1 VIASA
6 QNPTLKYLRSLQR
19 RHTRHQERAFVV
31 EGGRGVADALGTGA
45 EPALI
50 VLRED
55 YVPEHPVILDAV
67 TGWALER
74 TRIVAGGPF
83 DAIAE
88 TVSPQGV
95 LAVFPFPDLPIAER
109 GAALFLVVDR
119 VRDPGNLGTLLRAAV
134 GAGATAVFLTAESV
148 DPFNPKAVRAA
159 MGAHFR
165 VPIRAFDADAEAL
178 VRASCPLRALTEAA
192 GQVPVDGLDWTQPAA
207 VIVGSE
213 AAGASPETRD
223 LATVRAA
230 IPLLGGV
237 ESLNAAVAGAVVLFE
252 AARQRRRGGRRSA
265 PPPVGAGAEGGPPP
279 AR

>member
-1 VIASA
+1 M
-6 QNPTLKYLRSLQR
+6 
-19 RHTRHQERAFVV
+19 
-31 EGGRGVADALGTGA
+31 ADALEAGA
-45 EPALI
+45 APDLI
-50 VLRED
+50 LLRED

-67 TGWALER
+67 TDRAVGR
-74 TRIVAGGPF
+74 TRIVAAAPF
-83 DAIAE
+83 DVVAE

-95 LAVFPFPDLPIAER
+95 LAVFPFPELRIPGR
-109 GAALFLVVDR
+109 GAAFFLIVDR

-134 GAGATAVFLTAESV
+134 GAGVTAVFLTAESV

-165 VPIRAFDADAEAL
+165 VPIRAFDAEAEAL
-178 VRASCPLRALTEAA
+178 VRSSCPLRALTEAA
-192 GQVPVDGLDWTQPAA
+192 GQVPIDGLDWTQPAA

-213 AAGASPETRD
+213 ATGASSEARD

-265 PPPVGAGAEGGPPP
+265 PPPAGAGAEGGPSSAP
-279 AR
+279 